1 MGNNITKESE
11 VRAFEGS
18 CQTRTTRST
27 QTTSSSDGMS
37 RGTKLPAPPVSPPH
51 CCRPTLLSS
60 IFRKLRGREETRCPN
75 CSLSLAKRPKMSV
88 PELPPVEAP
97 EEEVEEEV
105 KITAEEMAN
114 MAVSNRPH
122 TQVDYI
128 HHLVPDLCQITACSF
143 YWGKMDRYEAE
154 ALLEGRPEG
163 SFLLR
168 DSAQDEYLFSV
179 SFRRYGRSLHA
190 RIEEQNHEFSFDCH
204 DPGVYMNR
212 NIPKLL
218 NHYKDPASCMFFEPM
233 LCHPVNRKQPF
244 SLQTL
249 SRAVLCDKLKNYS
262 DVDTL
267 ELPKSLKVFLKEYH
281 YRHRLRVHTFSL
293 LNDLKN

>member
-1 MGNNITKESE
+1 MAANEQRPVLDISEDEEEDVRINVEMAALNIT
-11 VRAFEGS
+11 
-18 CQTRTTRST
+18 
-27 QTTSSSDGMS
+27 
-37 RGTKLPAPPVSPPH
+37 
-51 CCRPTLLSS
+51 
-60 IFRKLRGREETRCPN
+60 
-75 CSLSLAKRPKMSV
+75 
-88 PELPPVEAP
+88 
-97 EEEVEEEV
+97 
-105 KITAEEMAN
+105 
-114 MAVSNRPH
+114 RPH
-122 TQVDYI
+122 TQVDYY
-128 HHLVPDLCQITACSF
+128 HHLVPHLSEITNSSF
-143 YWGKMDRYEAE
+143 YWGKMDRYQAE
-154 ALLEGRPEG
+154 ALLEDKPEG

-244 SLQTL
+244 SLQSL
-249 SRAVLCDKLKNYS
+249 SRAVICDKLTNYS

-281 YRHRLRVHTFSL
+281 YRHRLRVHRY
-293 LNDLKN
+293 DQ